1 MEYHFF
7 HYDKPHAALTDKT
20 KQIWFPLTHD
30 INTVVNYIRIHQKGP
45 VVFYLESS
53 FKPYINNPTDIHYF
67 HPLETNHRPIKKI
80 LFFAQ
85 SDTLAHS
92 CWLMG
97 EALKNSVDVIYTIPQ
112 LKKEKSDMFF
122 KNKNIPFKKF
132 SFRTLKTF
140 NPDVVV
146 MLNDWSKQPQWVIAL
161 CRLLKIPTVCM
172 QESVIDFGDRF
183 KRMQWADE
191 VMVQGTQ
198 TIFDLKRKVYYL
210 TGNPRYEALQAINSI
225 HKNNILI
232 NCNFTY
238 GIFEEVRNTW
248 LDDIISCADTLKTPY
263 LISQHPRDTGDLS
276 SYQHVIR
283 SSSMQIADQLKNT
296 RCLVTRFSSL
306 IHEALVAGIPVI
318 YYNPHGE
325 QMSYDF
331 GFNDEFLLLATNKHE
346 LEKALKKALDFS
358 EPEKI
363 KDYLVNHC
371 IQKENT
377 PTQNIKELF
386 SFLKFK
392 PAPFS
397 ITDAWKIIL
406 YHPSLLRLIWY
417 IIKR

>member
-1 MEYHFF
+1 MVFHFF
-7 HYDKPHAALTDKT
+7 HHDIPQTSMT
-20 KQIWFPLTHD
+20 EEIRQIWFPLSHD
-30 INTVVNYIRIHQKGP
+30 INTVINYIRIHHHGP
-45 VVFYLESS
+45 IVFWIESS
-53 FKPYINNPTDIHYF
+53 FKPFITDNIDVHYF
-67 HPLETNHRPIKKI
+67 HPVVRENKPVKRI
-80 LFFAQ
+80 LFFSQ

-92 CWLMG
+92 CWLIG
-97 EALKNSVDVIYTIPQ
+97 EAVKNKAEIIYTVPK
-112 LKKEKSDMFF
+112 LKKEGADLFY
-122 KNKNIPFKKF
+122 KNQGIQFTELSAKL
-132 SFRTLKTF
+132 LKQF
-140 NPDVVV
+140 NPDVVI
-146 MLNDWSKQPQWVIAL
+146 MLNDWSKQPQWLIAL

-191 VMVQGTQ
+191 VMIQGTQ

-210 TGNPRYEALQAINSI
+210 TGNPRYEALQAINSSDR
-225 HKNNILI
+225 KNILI

-238 GIFEEVRNTW
+238 GIFEDVRNTW
-248 LDDIISCADTLKTPY
+248 LDDIIHCADTLKTPY

-283 SSSMQIADQLKNT
+283 SSSMQVADQLKNT

-306 IHEALVAGIPVI
+306 IHEALVAGIPVV

-325 QMSYDF
+325 QMAYDF

-346 LEKALKKALDFS
+346 LEKAIRKALHFS
-358 EPEKI
+358 EAEKI

-371 IQKENT
+371 IQKEKT
-377 PTQNIKELF
+377 PTQNIKQLF
-386 SFLKFK
+386 TFLKFK
-392 PAPFS
+392 PVRFS

-417 IIKR
+417 IKKR